1 MIPDSPSGLHAV
13 RLSITSDTARIA
25 DVHAAVAAAAERI
38 GFREPEVSGIALAI
52 DEAVGNVIKHGYGG
66 CAGRPIEVAIVPV
79 TEGGRRGVE
88 IEICDCGRQVEPES
102 IIGRS
107 LEDVRPGG
115 LGTHIIRT
123 VMDEVEY
130 SRRMPAGMRLRV
142 RKMLAAEPTAGSGG
156 AGQERTIDG

>member
-1 MIPDSPSGLHAV
+1 MTPAFLDGPAV
-13 RLSITSDTARIA
+13 LRLSITSDTARIA
-25 DVHAAVAAAAERI
+25 EVHAAVAAAVERI

-66 CAGRPIEVAIVPV
+66 CAGRPIEVAVVPLA
-79 TEGGRRGVE
+79 EGGRRGVE

-130 SRRMPAGMRLRV
+130 SRREPAGMRLRV
-142 RKMLAAEPTAGSGG
+142 RKMLAAGPAGGAG
-156 AGQERTIDG
+156 AAGQERTIDG